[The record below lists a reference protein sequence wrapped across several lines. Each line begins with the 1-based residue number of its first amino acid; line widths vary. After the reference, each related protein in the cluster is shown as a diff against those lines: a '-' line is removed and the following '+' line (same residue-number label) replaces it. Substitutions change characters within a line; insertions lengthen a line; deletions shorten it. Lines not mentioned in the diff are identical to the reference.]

1 MICILPSCVI
11 TIRRFWRMSSRDDD
25 LRASLEPLAK
35 MIAKIIV
42 EHMQPSSGGPA
53 AITYSSGQLPPD
65 CPSKARFNQLCRK
78 IDGATK
84 RGRTWFVSADT
95 WHAHRNQKK
104 LSTTQRAETIEQVD
118 WVSLSVNQKFRR
130 LT

>member
-1 MICILPSCVI
+1 
-11 TIRRFWRMSSRDDD
+11 MSSRDDAF
-25 LRASLEPLAK
+25 RAYIEPLAK
-35 MIAKIIV
+35 MIAQIIV
-42 EHMQPSSGGPA
+42 EHMRTSSGEPA
-53 AITYSSGQLPPD
+53 GITYSSNQLPPD

-95 WHAHRNQKK
+95 WQAHRNQKK
-104 LSTTQRAETIEQVD
+104 LSITQRAETIEQVD
-118 WVSLSVNQKFRR
+118 WVALSVNQKFRR